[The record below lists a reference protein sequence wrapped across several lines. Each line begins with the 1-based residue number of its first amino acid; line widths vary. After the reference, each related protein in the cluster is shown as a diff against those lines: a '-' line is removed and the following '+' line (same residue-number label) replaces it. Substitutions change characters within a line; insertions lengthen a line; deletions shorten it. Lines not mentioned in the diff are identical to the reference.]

1 MNELFQKILA
11 SLTTKAPEAAKALKA
26 MIDEYGGV
34 QNFIAVTEKAKVWIE
49 DGKKFVLSQDQVKKL
64 MGDERIQRVAEKLKT
79 TPDRLAIVLGEALP
93 PVLEKIEAAKAA
105 IDSAS
110 KSVPENSFVGGIL
123 KKINGF
129 LGNQPKA

>member
-64 MGDERIQRVAEKLKT
+64 MGDELIQRVAEKLKT